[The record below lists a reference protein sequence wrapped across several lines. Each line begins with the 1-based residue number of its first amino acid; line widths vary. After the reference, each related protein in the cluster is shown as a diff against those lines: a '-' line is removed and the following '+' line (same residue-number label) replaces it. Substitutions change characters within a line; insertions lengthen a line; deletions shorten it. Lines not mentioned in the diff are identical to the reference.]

1 MCLGRCATTHTGVSG
16 GDGGDHSVLREHGGD
31 SRHNQHPG
39 AGKAP
44 EPILRIASGLPAL
57 PSLGSPLPG
66 CPSPGR

>member
-16 GDGGDHSVLREHGGD
+16 GDGGDHSVLRGHGGD